1 MTDLAGAE
9 LSGKVAVITGAAG
22 GIGQAIARHF
32 VASGATVFLT
42 DLDKATLEAVT
53 AEYGDKAACMVSD
66 AADEASTHAAFEA
79 AKARFGRVDI
89 AILNAGIVGPYGTF
103 GALSRADFDRVM
115 AVNVGGVFSALTWL
129 MPEMIM
135 QESGSIVILS
145 SIAGVRGS
153 VGLGPYCASKH
164 AVLGLMRTA
173 TLEGG
178 GKGVR
183 VNTVNPGPIETEMMR
198 QIERGRKPNDP
209 ARAQEVNA
217 RAIPMKR
224 YGRPEEVAA
233 MVAFIAS
240 DAASFCNG
248 QTYLV
253 DGGAHG
259 A

>member
-1 MTDLAGAE
+1 MTDLSGSE

-42 DLDKATLEAVT
+42 DLDKTTLEAVT
-53 AEYGDKAACMVSD
+53 AEYGDKAACMASD
-66 AADEASTHAAFEA
+66 AADEASSHAAFEA

-89 AILNAGIVGPYGTF
+89 AILNAGIVGPYGMF

-115 AVNVGGVFSALTWL
+115 AVNVGGVFSALAWL
-129 MPEMIM
+129 MPEMTM

-153 VGLGPYCASKH
+153 VGLGPYSASKH

-173 TLEGG
+173 ALEGG
-178 GKGVR
+178 AKGVR

-198 QIERGRKPNDP
+198 QIERGRKPDDP
-209 ARAQEVNA
+209 ARAQEANA

-224 YGRPEEVAA
+224 YGRPGEVAA